1 MAPPPVGPK
10 RRGRGLKPTRKK
22 CTAPAARLFGR
33 TPGIKRPPTATAPS
47 GTYRL
52 CPSWKTTNNPVSCLP
67 GYRWLISCGDQK
79 ALKALA
85 MLDIRTV
92 LFEGALIGIAVAV
105 VMIYYS
111 MVRKTYP
118 GFHHW
123 TIGFTLA
130 GLGSFLIA
138 FRGVIP
144 DFISII
150 LANASLVSMPFLL
163 SIGLSRLS
171 GVKWKFQ
178 KHFTALLILYITI
191 ISYATYIYPSVHIRI
206 LVFNSMYII
215 LLLESLRITIQHL
228 PIRLGSQ
235 DYLLILVI
243 VAIILFVALRLI
255 EAVMKGENI
264 FFLENTD
271 SVQSILILS
280 SIVFTILAMISL
292 IILNAH
298 LIEIELKEA
307 NKKVELLANTDELTD
322 LFNRRYFNKA
332 LQYEYKRLKRSSQP
346 LSLIMADI
354 DYFKEYNDTY
364 GHQEGDNC
372 IKRVAEVFKNAATR
386 VSDIAVR
393 YGGEE
398 FILLLPNTDNTGA
411 TTVAN
416 TLFELLQE
424 TAILHPASIAG
435 EYVTISAGVA
445 TIIPDEKTTEDLI
458 INMADK
464 ALYASKLHGKNQ
476 FTHFSSDQCPIPRT
490 LEA

>member
-1 MAPPPVGPK
+1 M
-10 RRGRGLKPTRKK
+10 
-22 CTAPAARLFGR
+22 
-33 TPGIKRPPTATAPS
+33 
-47 GTYRL
+47 
-52 CPSWKTTNNPVSCLP
+52 LP
-67 GYRWLISCGDQK
+67 
-79 ALKALA
+79 

-105 VMIYYS
+105 IMIYYS

-138 FRGVIP
+138 FRGIIP
-144 DFISII
+144 DFISIVI
-150 LANASLVSMPFLL
+150 ANAFLVSMPFMISL
-163 SIGLSRLS
+163 GLSHLS

-178 KHFTALLILYITI
+178 NHFAALLFLYITTI
-191 ISYATYIYPSVHIRI
+191 TYTTYIYPSVHIRI
-206 LVFNSMYII
+206 VLFNSMFIL
-215 LLLESLRITIQHL
+215 LLLESLRITIQYL
-228 PIRLGSQ
+228 PRRLGSQ
-235 DYLLILVI
+235 DYLLII
-243 VAIILFVALRLI
+243 IIMAIILPVVLRLI
-255 EAVMKGENI
+255 LAVTKGENI

-271 SVQSILILS
+271 SLQCILILS
-280 SIVFTILAMISL
+280 SIVFTVLAMISL

-307 NKKVELLANTDELTD
+307 NRKVELLANTDELTG

-332 LQYEYKRLKRSSQP
+332 LQYEFKRLKRSSQP

-364 GHQEGDNC
+364 GHQEGDAC
-372 IKRVAEVFKNAATR
+372 ISRVAKIFKHAATR

-398 FILLLPNTDNTGA
+398 FILLLPNTDDIGA
-411 TTVAN
+411 DNVAAI
-416 TLFELLQE
+416 LFELLRE
-424 TAILHPASIAG
+424 MAIPHSASLAG
-435 EYVTISAGVA
+435 DHVTISAGVA
-445 TIIPDEKTTEDLI
+445 TIIPDEITTEDLI

-476 FTHFSSDQCPIPRT
+476 FTHFSSDQCPISRT

>member
-1 MAPPPVGPK
+1 
-10 RRGRGLKPTRKK
+10 
-22 CTAPAARLFGR
+22 
-33 TPGIKRPPTATAPS
+33 
-47 GTYRL
+47 
-52 CPSWKTTNNPVSCLP
+52 
-67 GYRWLISCGDQK
+67 
-79 ALKALA
+79 

-92 LFEGALIGIAVAV
+92 LLEGALISIAVAV

-111 MVRKTYP
+111 IVRKTYP
-118 GFHHW
+118 GFHFW

-130 GLGSFLIA
+130 GIGSFLIA
-138 FRGVIP
+138 FRGAIP
-144 DFISII
+144 DFISIV
-150 LANASLVSMPFLL
+150 LANAFIVSMPFML
-163 SIGLSRLS
+163 SLGLSHLS
-171 GVKWKFQ
+171 GLKWKFK
-178 KHFTALLILYITI
+178 KHYIALLFLFIAA
-191 ISYATYIYPSVHIRI
+191 ISYTTYISPSVRTR
-206 LVFNSMYII
+206 II
-215 LLLESLRITIQHL
+215 LFNTLFVLLFIESLRITIQCL
-228 PIRLGSQ
+228 PRRLGSQ
-235 DYLLILVI
+235 NYLLILVI
-243 VAIILFVALRLI
+243 IANIIPVALRLTMAI
-255 EAVMKGENI
+255 MEGDGLV
-264 FFLENTD
+264 FLESTD
-271 SVQSILILS
+271 YFQCISILS
-280 SIVFTILAMISL
+280 TIVGTIITMISL

-298 LIEIELKEA
+298 LIEIDLKEA
-307 NKKVELLANTDELTD
+307 NKKVELLANTDELTG

-372 IKRVAEVFKNAATR
+372 IKRVAEVFKHAATR

-398 FILLLPNTDNTGA
+398 FMLLLPNTDNTGA

-435 EYVTISAGVA
+435 EHVTISAGVA
-445 TIIPDEKTTEDLI
+445 TIIPGEKTTEDLI

-464 ALYASKLHGKNQ
+464 ALYASKLHGKNR
-476 FTHFSSDQCPIPRT
+476 FTHFSSDQCPMSRT